1 MTLEK
6 LPGEIRSLSLL
17 RESLT
22 VLRKELVS
30 ELRSRVALSSVG
42 LFALTTLIA
51 VAYQIG
57 PYRIHE
63 QDRPHLHSALLW
75 IILFFAAS
83 SGLPRVFVKE
93 EDAHTAKTL
102 RLAARPAAVFT
113 GKLLFNLLLLLGLE
127 AFLVPLFAVFMGFA
141 VKNIGAF
148 FLVLAAGGLGLA
160 ASSTTVAAIIARASG
175 SSTLFVVLAV
185 PLVLPMLVFLIQ
197 GTRMAATAADWTA
210 ALPALRAV
218 LSLTGVTLVTSA
230 FLFPVVWHD

>member
-1 MTLEK
+1 
-6 LPGEIRSLSLL
+6 LL

-22 VLRKELVS
+22 VLRKELIS
-30 ELRSRVALSSVG
+30 ELRSRVAISSVG
-42 LFALTTLIA
+42 LFALTTLVA

-63 QDRPHLHSALLW
+63 QDRPHLHAALLW

-102 RLAARPAAVFT
+102 RLAARPGAVFA

-127 AFLVPLFAVFMGFA
+127 AFLVPLFGVVMSFA
-141 VKNIGAF
+141 VANLGALL
-148 FLVLAAGGLGLA
+148 LVLLAGGLGLA
-160 ASSTTVAAIIARASG
+160 ATSTTVAAIIARASG

-197 GTRMAATAADWTA
+197 GTRMAATASDWAA

>member
-1 MTLEK
+1 
-6 LPGEIRSLSLL
+6 LSLL

-22 VLRKELVS
+22 VLRKELIS
-30 ELRSRVALSSVG
+30 ELRSRVAISSVG
-42 LFALTTLIA
+42 LFALTTLVA

-63 QDRPHLHSALLW
+63 QDRPHLHAALLW
-75 IILFFAAS
+75 IMLFFAAS

-102 RLAARPAAVFT
+102 RLAARPGAVFA

-127 AFLVPLFAVFMGFA
+127 AFLVPLFGVFMSFA
-141 VKNIGAF
+141 VANLGALL
-148 FLVLAAGGLGLA
+148 LVLLAGGLGLA
-160 ASSTTVAAIIARASG
+160 ATSTTVAAIIARASG

-197 GTRMAATAADWTA
+197 GTRMAATASDWAA

>member
-1 MTLEK
+1 M
-6 LPGEIRSLSLL
+6 L

-22 VLRKELVS
+22 VLRKELIS
-30 ELRSRVALSSVG
+30 ELRSRVAISSVG
-42 LFALTTLIA
+42 LFALTTLVA

-63 QDRPHLHSALLW
+63 QDRPHLHAALLW

-102 RLAARPAAVFT
+102 RLAARPGAVFA

-127 AFLVPLFAVFMGFA
+127 AFLVPLFGVVMSFA
-141 VKNIGAF
+141 VANLGALL
-148 FLVLAAGGLGLA
+148 LVLLAGGLGLA
-160 ASSTTVAAIIARASG
+160 ATSTTVAAIIARASG

-197 GTRMAATAADWTA
+197 GTRMAATASDWAA